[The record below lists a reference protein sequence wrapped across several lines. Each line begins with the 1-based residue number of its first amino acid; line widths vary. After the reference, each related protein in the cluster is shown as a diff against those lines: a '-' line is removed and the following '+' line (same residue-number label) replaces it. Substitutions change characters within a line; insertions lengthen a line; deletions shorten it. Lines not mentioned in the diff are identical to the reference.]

1 MGFSCYFNDKSI
13 EVVKLN
19 YSRLM
24 FNIFE
29 NEQPSKLIK
38 NLNTKFNF
46 YKINNEFIITTVT
59 DGVKPNSYVASPYA
73 LLINYSEDEL
83 VKIESKL
90 QRGFSRLLIKTFA
103 SFLRYTQIDKAQTLN
118 NYMLSTNFFSEKW
131 ESLDIEVLEEKAIE
145 RYPEHA
151 LIIRSVNTTQNPK
164 LFKHLSQNGWMPI
177 VSRQVYIFDDKE
189 RWRKRRNTIN
199 DKKLLTDKRFEFCKV
214 LVEDVKAFEQAEE
227 LYAFLYLEKYSE
239 HNIQF
244 TAKYLQLLVEAK
256 LLDLYLLRDK
266 VNMDYVGVVGMT
278 EEAKVI
284 TVPIVGYDMSYGQE
298 EALYRRL
305 MIFATSYAMEREC
318 FLNLSSG
325 APQFKTLRG
334 ARAELEYMF
343 VKVKHL
349 SFRRRMGWYLIAFL
363 SKYFYAP
370 LLKRLKL

>member
-1 MGFSCYFNDKSI
+1 M
-13 EVVKLN
+13 N
-19 YSRLM
+19 YAELM
-24 FNIFE
+24 YQVFQDNK
-29 NEQPSKLIK
+29 PSKLIK
-38 NLNTKFNF
+38 KLNTKFDF
-46 YKINNEFIITTVT
+46 YKIENEFIITTVT

-73 LLINYSEDEL
+73 LLIDYSEDEL

-90 QRGFSRLLIKTFA
+90 QRGFSYLLIKTFA
-103 SFLRYTQIDKAQTLN
+103 SFLRYTEIDKAQTLN
-118 NYMLSTNFFSEKW
+118 NYMLSTNFFSKKW
-131 ESLDIEVLEEKAIE
+131 ESLDVTSLEEKAIE

-151 LIIRSVNTTQNPK
+151 LIIRSVNKTQNPK
-164 LFKHLSQNGWMPI
+164 LFKHLSQNDWMPI
-177 VSRQVYIFDDKE
+177 VSRQVYVFDDKE
-189 RWRKRRNTIN
+189 RWQKHRNTIN

-214 LVEDVKAFEQAEE
+214 LVDDVKAFERAEE
-227 LYAFLYLEKYSE
+227 LYGFLYLEKYSE
-239 HNIQF
+239 HNIRF
-244 TAKYLQLLVEAK
+244 TAKYLKLLVEEK
-256 LLDLYLLRDK
+256 LLNLSLLRDK
-266 VNMDYVGVVGMT
+266 VTMEYVGVVGMT

-284 TVPIVGYDMSYGQE
+284 TVPIVGYDMRYGQE

-305 MIFATSYAMEREC
+305 MIFATSYTMERDC
-318 FLNLSSG
+318 LLNLSSG